1 MKKYIVWILQL
12 VTAVIIFMEAIP
24 KLSGTTEC
32 RAMFEA
38 LGMEPGGRLITG
50 FLELTAALLLILPGS
65 TGYGAVLASGLMTG
79 AIIAHVTELGFH
91 DHHFTMIIEAVT
103 VLLCCIII
111 LYLRRHEMPIIKYM
125 LGKNS

>member
-1 MKKYIVWILQL
+1 MATAAIL
-12 VTAVIIFMEAIP
+12 FMEAIP
-24 KLSGTTEC
+24 NLRGTTEC

-50 FLELTAALLLILPGS
+50 FLEITAALLLILPGS
-65 TGYGAVLASGLMTG
+65 AGYGAVLASGLMAG

-91 DHHFTMIIEAVT
+91 GHHFAMIIEAVV

-111 LYLRRHEMPIIKYM
+111 LYLRRHEIPIIKYM